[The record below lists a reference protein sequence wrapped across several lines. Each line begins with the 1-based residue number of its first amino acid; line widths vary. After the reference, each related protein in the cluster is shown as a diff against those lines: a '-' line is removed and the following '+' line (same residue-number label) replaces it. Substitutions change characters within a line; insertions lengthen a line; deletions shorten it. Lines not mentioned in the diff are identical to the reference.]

1 MYEVAILRS
10 RRRDNAWEYQGW
22 CKGCHRHVTGKRGD
36 GVAASKGTIQTWARE
51 HLADHQAAED
61 YVERMAAYR
70 YEVCGTVKSRP
81 RRRRTWP
88 EEEK

>member
-1 MYEVAILRS
+1 MYEVTILRL
-10 RRRDNAWEYQGW
+10 RRNWDNTWEYQGW

-51 HLADHQAAED
+51 HLADHKAAED

-70 YEVCGTVKSRP
+70 YEVCGTVKEDERDD
-81 RRRRTWP
+81 
-88 EEEK
+88 